1 MIRALGLAAVLVAW
15 AAVTYGNRAVEV
27 VNPALLPTPGE
38 VAAVT
43 VALARDGSLAR
54 DVLVSS
60 GRIVAGFGLAAVA
73 ALALGLAVALY
84 APARLAV
91 EPLVEFLRPIPP
103 LAFLPMF
110 LVWFGLGETSKVAFI
125 AYTTFFPMLVGVTA
139 SLLRVDV
146 MLLRAAASLGATRR
160 DLVRRVVL
168 PAALPGIVVALRLGF
183 GLAIFVIV
191 GAEFMGAD
199 AGLGNLIME
208 GRVFFNPAQIVMG
221 ALLLGV
227 LGSLVNALLVALE
240 RRTLGKGA
248 AMRYLTMVL
257 ATLVVL
263 AGAGVAA
270 AQKPELAEVDA
281 WLVRDA
287 QMSSQFAVADQLGY
301 FKEQGIKVNPR
312 WYIAGTD
319 LPSMWG
325 AGNIHLGTATAT
337 MVVPIAASG
346 QAIYNI
352 APQSDIAGTQQIV
365 LGKRGQELV
374 RSPKD
379 LEKLKIGMP
388 KGASV
393 TMAIESMARDTG
405 VDFSKIQFVNLAPP
419 DGVTA
424 LAKGDIDAMAGW
436 APWVF
441 NAVKN
446 GGKVYFTGN
455 RSFIPGKEGQV
466 DWLLVHAGVV
476 ASGKMLKEN
485 PNTLKAILRA
495 LEKATK
501 TINTDREAAVKIV
514 ARETKT
520 EEGLTRDIMALN
532 IYSMEMTPKI
542 AKGMSEFVEFLYS
555 LKRIPSKV
563 APESLFYTKLLKEV
577 DPKLVKWDAAT
588 EVK

>member
-1 MIRALGLAAVLVAW
+1 MRYVTVVLAVL
-15 AAVTYGNRAVEV
+15 
-27 VNPALLPTPGE
+27 L
-38 VAAVT
+38 
-43 VALARDGSLAR
+43 
-54 DVLVSS
+54 
-60 GRIVAGFGLAAVA
+60 
-73 ALALGLAVALY
+73 
-84 APARLAV
+84 
-91 EPLVEFLRPIPP
+91 
-103 LAFLPMF
+103 
-110 LVWFGLGETSKVAFI
+110 
-125 AYTTFFPMLVGVTA
+125 
-139 SLLRVDV
+139 
-146 MLLRAAASLGATRR
+146 
-160 DLVRRVVL
+160 
-168 PAALPGIVVALRLGF
+168 
-183 GLAIFVIV
+183 
-191 GAEFMGAD
+191 
-199 AGLGNLIME
+199 
-208 GRVFFNPAQIVMG
+208 
-221 ALLLGV
+221 
-227 LGSLVNALLVALE
+227 
-240 RRTLGKGA
+240 
-248 AMRYLTMVL
+248 
-257 ATLVVL
+257 VL
-263 AGAGVAA
+263 AGAGDAP
-270 AQKPELAEVDA
+270 AQKPELTEVDA

-301 FKEQGIKVNPR
+301 FKEQGIKVTPR

-352 APQSDIAGTQQIV
+352 APQSDIAGTQQVV
-365 LGKRGQELV
+365 LGKKAQELV

-393 TMAIESMARDTG
+393 TMAIESMAKDTG
-405 VDFSKIQFVNLAPP
+405 VDFAKIQFVNLSPP

-424 LAKGDIDAMAGW
+424 LATGDIDAMAGW

-441 NAVKN
+441 SAVKN

-455 RSFIPGKEGQV
+455 RSYIPGKEGQV

-495 LEKATK
+495 LEKATN
-501 TINTDREAAVKIV
+501 TINTDRETAVKIV
-514 ARETKT
+514 AREMKMD
-520 EEGLTRDIMALN
+520 EALARDIMALN

-542 AKGMSEFVEFLYS
+542 YMGMGKFVDFLYS
-555 LKRIPSKV
+555 LNRIPGKI

-577 DPKLVKWDAAT
+577 APKLVKWEAKT